1 MLLKHFLEEIS
12 NLSTNKF
19 TEVDVNEVCFNGY
32 DISFTGGKW
41 ESIAKDLNE
50 DIKINEKTIKELES
64 EVEDLKNHI
73 SELEKRNQV
82 IEEYFAGLRDN
93 KSDTFKELFE
103 RNESNEKQIE
113 IYKENIKKWNEK
125 TLDLEREN
133 TKLKGRKNNA
143 KIILTNPLIIE
154 YQGIKYK
161 TIKE

>member
-19 TEVDVNEVCFNGY
+19 TEVDVNEVYFNGY
-32 DISFTGGKW
+32 DISFIGGKY

-82 IEEYFAGLRDN
+82 IEEYFAGLKDN
-93 KSDTFKELFE
+93 KSDTFKELLE
-103 RNESNEKQIE
+103 RNELNEKQIE

-154 YQGIKYK
+154 YQGVKYK